1 MYGAAYS
8 RNTDRAAKAY
18 LARKAAKER
27 EENAERIAKEEAELV
42 RRRLEKLQR
51 QQEAI
56 DRFIAERDAQAKYMD
71 VVSSFREVNVLGV
84 NRPKVRDIV
93 NVVLEK
99 TRFTFEDV
107 IGPRRTK
114 DIIPIRHYAMFRVWA
129 MRPDMSL
136 PGIGRAFGGR
146 DHTTVLHAI
155 GKFGFNDRKE
165 ALRFI
170 RQKEAAAHKQAA

>member
-1 MYGAAYS
+1 MTFAAYS
-8 RNTDRAAKAY
+8 SNTERAARAY

-42 RRRLEKLQR
+42 RKRLEKLQR

-56 DRFIAERDAQAKYMD
+56 DRFIAERDQQAKYMEVVTSYREID
-71 VVSSFREVNVLGV
+71 VIGVS
-84 NRPKVRDIV
+84 RPKVRNIV
-93 NVVLEK
+93 SIVIQN

-107 IGPRRTK
+107 IGPRRSR
-114 DIIPIRHYAMFRVWA
+114 DIIPLRHYAMFRVWA

-136 PGIGRAFGGR
+136 PGIGKAFGNR

-155 GKFGFNDRKE
+155 AKFGFKDRKE

-170 RQKEAAAHKQAA
+170 RQKEAASHEHAA